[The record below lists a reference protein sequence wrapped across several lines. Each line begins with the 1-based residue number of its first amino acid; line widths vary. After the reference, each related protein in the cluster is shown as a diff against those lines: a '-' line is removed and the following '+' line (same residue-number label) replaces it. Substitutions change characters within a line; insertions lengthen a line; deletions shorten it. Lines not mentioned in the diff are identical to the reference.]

1 MPIPSPKPSFIFMGK
16 YQHIYIHKIRYF
28 TLSQNW
34 SCRNENID
42 FRQQKNK
49 KNLDGAAVLSFY
61 HLLSSTKECDFHQE
75 T

>member
-1 MPIPSPKPSFIFMGK
+1 MPIPSPKPSFILWESINKFT
-16 YQHIYIHKIRYF
+16 YIKLDIL
-28 TLSQNW
+28 LSQNW

-61 HLLSSTKECDFHQE
+61 HLLSSIKECDFHQE